1 MHTCSDGWQ
10 IDKITCMSDIYFAR
24 SRSARTVFCKQ
35 EKNDSLSG
43 EQSEARPTK
52 PIWGVETWRTFLPV
66 IESGYAPW
74 LRTEGSLTLRI
85 QQRSENFSVC
95 KVYNRLATAVYDET
109 ALLGLPAHHKIF
121 TREVFLHADGKP
133 VVYAHSVVAAQHL
146 CGAWHSLRNL
156 GKRPLGALLFA
167 HPLVR
172 RSDLHFHALKP
183 NHPLYRRATVVL
195 EIPPQKLWA
204 RRSLFILRSAPL
216 LVTEIF
222 LPDILALKK

>member
-1 MHTCSDGWQ
+1 
-10 IDKITCMSDIYFAR
+10 MSDTYFAR

-35 EKNDSLSG
+35 EKVDSLLSSLPG
-43 EQSEARPTK
+43 EQSEARLTK
-52 PIWGVETWRTFLPV
+52 PIWGVESWRTFLPG
-66 IESGYAPW
+66 IEVGYAPW

-95 KVYNRLATAVYDET
+95 NVHNRLAIAVYDEA
-109 ALLGLPAHHKIF
+109 ALLGLPAHHKIY
-121 TREVFLHADGKP
+121 TREVYLHANDKP
-133 VVYAHSVVAAQHL
+133 VVYAHSVVAAHHL
-146 CGAWHSLRNL
+146 CGAWHALRNL

-183 NHPLYRRATVVL
+183 NHPLYRRAAVVL
-195 EIPPQKLWA
+195 DIPPQKLWA
-204 RRSLFILRSAPL
+204 RRSLFILRNAPL

-222 LPDILALKK
+222 LPDILTLNK